1 VYKFGQ
7 GGCFLGH
14 IGAKNRKLGTRR
26 PEGEITGM
34 QLHSLGNWLV
44 GGFATVMGL
53 LGLFISSRAQDTFI
67 YSIGIVVAVGCS
79 LFVLNMVKQAFD
91 EAEKGPDN

>member
-1 VYKFGQ
+1 
-7 GGCFLGH
+7 
-14 IGAKNRKLGTRR
+14 
-26 PEGEITGM
+26 M

-67 YSIGIVVAVGCS
+67 YSIGLVVAVGCS

-91 EAEKGPDN
+91 EAEKGPDH